1 MLAIKQVSMYLLPK
15 YSLKAAS
22 ASRYVAVLSKQLW
35 ENYWDWD
42 TCSLFGQPAVMLD
55 VIFQN
60 VCCCCCLAAEK
71 LWKIPRRVVQFGSNT
86 SIIGDVIAAARVPF
100 ILKIDTYFFY
110 CKLKSILCVCGM
122 VVHFVWKYI
131 PKNSFFLHWNDKR
144 IWFVRLFSCDAIFS
158 KNMVGNQ
165 KYRT

>member
-1 MLAIKQVSMYLLPK
+1 MKAHSRGAAAVIEFFTHPALPHAGHKASMYLLPK

-22 ASRYVAVLSKQLW
+22 ASWYVAVLSKQLW

-55 VIFQN
+55 VIFRN

-122 VVHFVWKYI
+122 VVHFV
-131 PKNSFFLHWNDKR
+131 
-144 IWFVRLFSCDAIFS
+144 
-158 KNMVGNQ
+158 
-165 KYRT
+165 